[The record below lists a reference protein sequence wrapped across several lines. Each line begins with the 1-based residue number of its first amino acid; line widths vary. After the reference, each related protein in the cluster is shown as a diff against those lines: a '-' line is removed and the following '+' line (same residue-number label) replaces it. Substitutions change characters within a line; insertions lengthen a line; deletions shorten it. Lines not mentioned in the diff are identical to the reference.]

1 MILGLTGGIGTG
13 KSTVA
18 EIFREKGVPIVC
30 ADEIAKKIID
40 SEKIQNQI
48 FEIFGKNVFS
58 EDRLDRKKLR
68 EIVFRDAES
77 VEKLNNITH
86 PAIIEEIK
94 FQISK
99 KKRNQL
105 LIVDIPLLFEGNYG
119 FLVEKVLLIS
129 AEKSIQIE
137 RTSKR
142 DSVSEENV
150 LNIINNQM
158 NLEDKKKRSDYIIE
172 NNGTV
177 EELRIKIDKLIK
189 EELS

>member
-40 SEKIQNQI
+40 SEKIRNQI
-48 FEIFGKNVFS
+48 LEIFGKNVFS

-129 AEKSIQIE
+129 AEKSTQIE

>member
-99 KKRNQL
+99 KKKNQL

-129 AEKSIQIE
+129 AEKSTQIE

-172 NNGTV
+172 NNGTI

>member
-172 NNGTV
+172 NNGTI